1 VKWFAFVLAAS
12 IFYVGAPV
20 GAGTAEPE
28 QSEPAPEPKEP
39 TRPAPSPDLPDS
51 VVGDGFRVGPTGD
64 GVIEAGVGRSGGG
77 GVLGPVSVS
86 VSGGGL
92 GCGHR
97 WATYGEFP
105 VVVPEGSGG
114 VPDPGG
120 QVSRDRVGG
129 GVERGWVRVC
139 GGGEGSNPFYW
150 ASADLDP
157 SDLIPDALAGARAQ
171 LGVPVPDISP
181 AVLVGGVVNL
191 GMWLAVVDPGVVSVR
206 ASLADVWAQ
215 VDASVA
221 GVSFGFGNG
230 DSVVCGG
237 LGTPIPGWAL
247 GEADQGP
254 CGYTYRVSS
263 PDDEPYR
270 LTITVEYAVS
280 YSTSS
285 GAGGV
290 LASIGRSVTVGYDV
304 DEIQTIGISN

>member
-1 VKWFAFVLAAS
+1 MMRFVAVVASLALLAVPAS
-12 IFYVGAPV
+12 SAAATPPPAEQPAPV
-20 GAGTAEPE
+20 PG
-28 QSEPAPEPKEP
+28 PKATKDANE
-39 TRPAPSPDLPDS
+39 SPDLPPS
-51 VVGDGFRVGPTGD
+51 GVVVGSDGEA

-77 GVLGPVSVS
+77 GVLGPVLVS
-86 VSGGGL
+86 GGGGL

-97 WATYGEFP
+97 RATYGEFP

-263 PDDEPYR
+263 PDDEPYE
-270 LTITVEYAVS
+270 LSITVEYAVS